1 MARVTPRAARPCAAM
16 ADWSAELAVLRVAR
30 SVALLVAQVALAVAQ
45 AVRWAQRPVLQV
57 ALSQAALVPSE
68 G

>member
-1 MARVTPRAARPCAAM
+1 
-16 ADWSAELAVLRVAR
+16 VAR